1 MPQTHKDPLSEFEFY
16 YSNSVNQPS
25 AVRLG
30 PWKMHIHIS
39 SQTGN
44 NYGFNATRTNPL
56 LFQVEQDLSER
67 IDRAKE
73 EPELIAKMTARLSQ
87 FESQVSQEGTF
98 WD

>member
-1 MPQTHKDPLSEFEFY
+1 MPQTHKDPLPEFEFY
-16 YSNSVNQPS
+16 YSHSINKPF
-25 AVRLG
+25 AIRLG
-30 PWKMHIHIS
+30 PWKMHTRIS

-44 NYGFNATRTNPL
+44 NYGFNASRSTPL

-73 EPELIAKMTARLSQ
+73 DELIDQMMARLNQ
-87 FESQVSQEGTF
+87 FEARVAKEGTF